1 MSIVIPPSIK
11 KIIQE
16 KNERLN
22 GPPVDVS
29 VKKTVVDYDHLIDKL
44 YRLKSYEPVDDLDEE
59 YISPWEIVRTILSS
73 RESTMEQKRLAR
85 QAQLDIDNVTQMRR
99 V

>member
-1 MSIVIPPSIK
+1 MSIVIPTGIK

-16 KNERLN
+16 KNKRLK

-44 YRLKSYEPVDDLDEE
+44 YRLKSEEPMDDLDEE
-59 YISPWEIVRTILSS
+59 YMSPWEIIDIILSS
-73 RESTMEQKRLAR
+73 RKSTIEQKRLAR
-85 QAQLDIDNVTQMRR
+85 QAQLDVDNVKQMRR